1 MEVKM
6 NIVFLDKNTLGEGLS
21 FSELKKQGNYKE
33 YGLTSKD
40 DVYKRIRDAE
50 VIICNKV
57 YIGKDEMDN
66 SPNLKLICVSATGYN
81 NIDIEEA
88 RKRGIIV
95 ANVKN
100 YSTESV
106 VQMVFAYIFKFEN
119 KVSDYDREV
128 KNGTW
133 SRAPFFTFYKNSFD
147 ELSAKTIG
155 IIGYGNIGKK
165 VEQIAKA
172 FGMKIMIAALDSQK
186 KYTEDRVSLK
196 MLLQESDIVTIHVPL
211 NEKTKDLI
219 SKKELNYMKESSIII
234 NTARGGIINEK
245 DLFEALSQN
254 KIKGAAID
262 VLTQEPPID
271 GNILFG
277 LDNIIITPHNAW
289 ASVQS
294 RQRLL
299 DGIVENI
306 KKYTMGKRNEI
317 CVY

>member
-106 VQMVFAYIFKFEN
+106 VQMVFAYIFEFEN